1 MKIKIVDL
9 KEIWLYALIFVV
21 FSLGTVFNFSWKIGW
36 SVLMISTS
44 LLILFYI
51 YHLLNKKII
60 FDKFLFLL
68 GVFIFI
74 ILEPYIFLLQGSD
87 FPFIDNRT
95 ISDNYVAN
103 KTGVIASTYILFFYI
118 GRIIASYLIKPKVVI
133 DNNKNSRIS
142 LFLLSLFILIAV
154 SPFFIHGA
162 DSFINNFLNNI
173 VGRSTG
179 NIGFTSVSIGST
191 NPVIVLLGA
200 AILPTIILTA
210 VYAMGK
216 NILVKALSLLV
227 SIGLI
232 FIYASLGGNRS
243 KQPVLP

>member
-133 DNNKNSRIS
+133 DNNKNSRI
-142 LFLLSLFILIAV
+142 LTLTKVKL
-154 SPFFIHGA
+154 
-162 DSFINNFLNNI
+162 DS
-173 VGRSTG
+173 G
-179 NIGFTSVSIGST
+179 N
-191 NPVIVLLGA
+191 
-200 AILPTIILTA
+200 
-210 VYAMGK
+210 
-216 NILVKALSLLV
+216 
-227 SIGLI
+227 
-232 FIYASLGGNRS
+232 
-243 KQPVLP
+243 